1 MGIDPGFRTGCK
13 VAVIDA
19 TGKLLDTDTIYPHE
33 PKNDWQGALNTLQ
46 DMINR
51 HHVTLISI
59 GNGTASRETEKLAA
73 ELTRNAAQTKYL
85 IVNEAGASVYSASA
99 LARQE
104 FPELDVTLR
113 GAASIARRA
122 QDPLAELVKIDPKSI
137 GVGLYQHDVDQTSLA
152 HALDG
157 VVESVVNRVGVDV
170 NTASS
175 ALLTHVAG
183 VGPKLAVNIVAHRDA
198 NGPFQSRSALRKVT
212 GLGPKAFEQ
221 AAGFMRI
228 QNGTDPLD
236 ASAIHPESYG
246 IAEVLLARAGISA
259 DSPLNERVSALEAL
273 TAKTSPELLAKELNC
288 GVPTLKDILEQLVRP
303 GRDPRVDAPLPIL
316 RSDVLK
322 AEDLMTGMQLK
333 GTVRNVV
340 DFGAFVDI
348 GIKQDGLLHRTQ
360 IPTGT
365 VLKVGDIIDV
375 EILKIESERGRIGL
389 GWVS

>member
-1 MGIDPGFRTGCK
+1 VVDG
-13 VAVIDA
+13 
-19 TGKLLDTDTIYPHE
+19 TGKLLDTGTIYPHE
-33 PKNDWQGALNTLQ
+33 PKNDWKGAINTLQ

-51 HHVTLISI
+51 HHVTLITI

-73 ELTRNAAQTKYL
+73 ELTKNAPKTKYL

-104 FPELDVTLR
+104 FPDLDVSIR
-113 GAASIARRA
+113 GAVSIARRA

-137 GVGLYQHDVDQTSLA
+137 GVGLYQHDVDQTALA

-170 NTASS
+170 NTASA
-175 ALLTHVAG
+175 ALLTHVSG
-183 VGPKLAVNIVAHRDA
+183 IGPKLAANIVSHRDT
-198 NGPFQSRSALRKVT
+198 NGPFKSRTELRKVT

-228 QNGTDPLD
+228 PHGKEPLD
-236 ASAIHPESYG
+236 ASAIHPESY
-246 IAEVLLARAGISA
+246 EVAKALLALAGLSA
-259 DSPLNERVSALEAL
+259 DSAISDRVSALEAL
-273 TAKTSPELLAKELNC
+273 TAKTSLEMLALQLNC

-303 GRDPRVDAPLPIL
+303 GRDPRTDAPLPIL

-322 AEDLMTGMQLK
+322 AEDLVTGMQLK

-375 EILKIESERGRIGL
+375 EILKIENERGRIGL
-389 GWVS
+389 GWVKKVSQK